1 MLSVLDSIDGELY
14 KLIKIVANGK
24 RGRGRGGGFFDVYH
38 FLRRQTN
45 KGIQNGGQ
53 KNIFKVYSSSQ
64 PALLIF
70 FDVRRFIHNPTK

>member
-24 RGRGRGGGFFDVYH
+24 RGEGGEGVSLTSIT

-53 KNIFKVYSSSQ
+53 KNIF
-64 PALLIF
+64 
-70 FDVRRFIHNPTK
+70 

>member
-38 FLRRQTN
+38 FFCEDRQI
-45 KGIQNGGQ
+45 KG
-53 KNIFKVYSSSQ
+53 FKMAVKR
-64 PALLIF
+64 IF
-70 FDVRRFIHNPTK
+70 FRFNPPANPHF